1 MFIEALWILV
11 RVLTWGALA
20 VALVGVAIF
29 GLHFVR
35 TNAAAARRE
44 TNDVPAYS
52 WRGPRA
58 KLGFLIIGIGV
69 AMQIIAIILATVLRD
84 IH

>member
-20 VALVGVAIF
+20 VALVGVVIF

-35 TNAAAARRE
+35 INAAAARRE
-44 TNDVPAYS
+44 RNDIPASS

-58 KLGFLIIGIGV
+58 KRGFVLIGIGAV
-69 AMQIIAIILATVLRD
+69 MQIIAIILATVLPG